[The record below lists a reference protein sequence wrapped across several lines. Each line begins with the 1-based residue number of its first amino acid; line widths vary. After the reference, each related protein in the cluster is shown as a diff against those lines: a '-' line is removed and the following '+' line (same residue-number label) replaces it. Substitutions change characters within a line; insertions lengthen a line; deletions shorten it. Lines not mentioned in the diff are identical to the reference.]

1 MTNSNPKNQ
10 TTVSIII
17 IVYILFFSL
26 ATTLVSCLNQEGLY
40 LYQLKLSLDDP
51 DSKLSSWNSRD
62 ATPCNWYGVTC
73 DATTNTTVTELDLS
87 DTNIGGPFLSNILY
101 CLPKVIYVNLFNN
114 SINETLPSEIS
125 LCKNLIHLDL
135 SQNLLNGPLPNTLP
149 QLLNLRYLDLTGNN
163 FFGPILDS
171 FATFQNL
178 EVLSLVSNLLEDRNG
193 RKDVDSS
200 QDNSHTMLPIKS
212 NRLCLHQYSVSD
224 IKRHAAAS
232 YTTIPGDLNK
242 YIRKGS

>member
-1 MTNSNPKNQ
+1 MP
-10 TTVSIII
+10 IPPRID
-17 IVYILFFSL
+17 FSSKSP
-26 ATTLVSCLNQEGLY
+26 A
-40 LYQLKLSLDDP
+40 
-51 DSKLSSWNSRD
+51 KLSSWNSRD

-171 FATFQNL
+171 FVVTRHGQQRL
-178 EVLSLVSNLLEDRNG
+178 KLL
-193 RKDVDSS
+193 
-200 QDNSHTMLPIKS
+200 
-212 NRLCLHQYSVSD
+212 RLMK
-224 IKRHAAAS
+224 IKR
-232 YTTIPGDLNK
+232 K
-242 YIRKGS
+242 RR